1 MENFKVRIEKKEKN
15 IHPFSRKFSKFL
27 WIKKRKREREG
38 GEKKKGNKAPK
49 FFYQTPARSID

>member
-1 MENFKVRIEKKEKN
+1 MENFKVRIEKKE
-15 IHPFSRKFSKFL
+15 
-27 WIKKRKREREG
+27 RKRFIPFLFHASFCELKKGKERE